1 MRLRGKGIER
11 CSLGSLGVVLEV
23 PGMVLGELPLLDGR
37 HVARVCEVHVLPVQE
52 PEREKEKLESVSP
65 PPPSAL
71 GEFDDSSVE
80 ATGRRNLHSEP
91 RWAGA
96 VRAANNADAF
106 ELDVA
111 SEAGRE
117 SE

>member
-1 MRLRGKGIER
+1 MSLAFVKSTSSLFKNLKER
-11 CSLGSLGVVLEV
+11 
-23 PGMVLGELPLLDGR
+23 
-37 HVARVCEVHVLPVQE
+37 
-52 PEREKEKLESVSP
+52 KEAKLESVSP

-71 GEFDDSSVE
+71 GEFDDSSE
-80 ATGRRNLHSEP
+80 KKADGWRNLHSEP

-111 SEAGRE
+111 SEPGRE